1 MKNGYTYYEYSDFLM
16 DDFFVGTMIRP
27 TDKSQLYWKKIL
39 DDGEM
44 NTDAFIK
51 ANLIMETYRNSRAK
65 MSDYCEDRLWRKIES
80 DINSRRRRAKAI
92 RYGMLGTLVAACF
105 AVLLALV
112 LPTAPTVENAP
123 DAFRYHVINRQQ
135 LPDEIV
141 IVSNDKQ
148 TVIEDENPEVSYNR
162 QGALAINGETVARDK
177 TPEKTAVI
185 NQLSVPFGKQAQLK
199 LSDGSMLWVNTGTTV
214 LYPSVFLDGKR
225 EIYVD
230 GEIYASVAHDAKR
243 PFIVRTE
250 ELQVL
255 VHGTEFNLSA
265 YKKDQ
270 TKQVV
275 LVNGSVEVE
284 YDGASLQLSPKQM
297 YNLTGQKSTI
307 RIVDTELYTSWR
319 KGIYIFRDEPVEKA
333 LLKLAR
339 YYNVTMSLSNINSG
353 VVCFGEVELK
363 DELPAL
369 LTSLSYI
376 VPLDFSVKDNQY
388 QIQFK

>member
-1 MKNGYTYYEYSDFLM
+1 MKNEYTYYEYSDFLM

-27 TDKSQLYWKKIL
+27 TDNSQLYWKKIL
-39 DDGEM
+39 DDRNI

-51 ANLIMETYRNSRAK
+51 ANLIMKTYRDSRAK
-65 MSDYCEDRLWRKIES
+65 MSDYREDRLWLKIES
-80 DINSRRRRAKAI
+80 DVNRRQRRAKII
-92 RYGMLGTLVAACF
+92 RYGMLGALAAACC
-105 AVLLALV
+105 AALLMLV
-112 LPTAPTVENAP
+112 LPSATTENTP
-123 DAFRYHVINRQQ
+123 DALQYHVINRQQ

-148 TVIEDENPEVSYNR
+148 IVVKDENPEVSYNR
-162 QGALAINGETVARDK
+162 QGALAINRETVARNK
-177 TPEKTAVI
+177 TTEKAAF

-214 LYPSVFLDGKR
+214 LYPAVFSDDKR

-230 GEIYASVAHDAKR
+230 GEIYASVTHDAKK
-243 PFIVRTE
+243 PFIVKTE
-250 ELQVL
+250 NLQVL

-270 TKQVV
+270 SKQVV
-275 LVNGSVEVE
+275 LVSGSVEVE
-284 YDGASLQLSPKQM
+284 YDGASLQLSPSQM
-297 YNLTGQKSTI
+297 YNLTGKKSTI
-307 RIVDTELYTSWR
+307 RIIDTELYTSWR
-319 KGIYIFRDEPVEKA
+319 KGIYIFRDEPIENV

-339 YYNVTMSLSNINSG
+339 YYNVTMSLSKTNSG
-353 VVCFGEVELK
+353 IVCFGELELK
-363 DELPAL
+363 DELPSL

-376 VPLDFSVKDNQY
+376 APLDFAVKDNQY